1 MDVAGVVAK
10 VTSPLAAV
18 VGAGGVL
25 PHILSLNHFYF
36 STCQGTGVISTLV
49 CFCEHRSLQCS
60 QM

>member
-36 STCQGTGVISTLV
+36 STCQGTR
-49 CFCEHRSLQCS
+49 CQ
-60 QM
+60 